1 MSKCALESWGMYWGF
16 PWMALSVL
24 VSFLLSPHW
33 AACLLCQLPAIKD
46 ILEIPNSGHLAFPSF
61 VSELHAAND
70 FHKCDSLWVL
80 ILLKLKCLPVVLHW
94 VLTDFLQ
101 GPTTGLWRVPQSV
114 QMFNDSHL
122 LPAALKWQITATQR
136 IRCQNRHRKIP
147 GKFKRPKPSWLVFS

>member
-1 MSKCALESWGMYWGF
+1 MSECALESWGMYWGF
-16 PWMALSVL
+16 PWMALSAL
-24 VSFLLSPHW
+24 VSFFLSPHW
-33 AACLLCQLPAIKD
+33 VACLHPLPAIKD

-80 ILLKLKCLPVVLHW
+80 ILLKLKCLPLVLNW

-101 GPTTGLWRVPQSV
+101 GPTTGLWRVSQSV

-122 LPAALKWQITATQR
+122 FPAALKWQITATQR
-136 IRCQNRHRKIP
+136 IRCQNRRGKIP
-147 GKFKRPKPSWLVFS
+147 GKFERPKPSCLVFS